1 MARSANEGIAI
12 WDGQL
17 YDFRDRNSAAH
28 FQVCSFTL
36 TEFIYAFLPCIVSIA
51 VKAEV
56 ESEFRHPRRRSTT
69 ISLVRYVVQLLLLFC
84 NFVRR

>member
-1 MARSANEGIAI
+1 MTQNRLEWQGVQTRALQFGLDNCM
-12 WDGQL
+12 
-17 YDFRDRNSAAH
+17 YDFRDRNSSAH

-56 ESEFRHPRRRSTT
+56 ESEFQAPEAAQYHK
-69 ISLVRYVVQLLLLFC
+69 LV
-84 NFVRR
+84 